1 MRARLIRALD
11 GESKVEMKIYD
22 PENKLMLSSVTL
34 FLTPE
39 EAAELAS
46 DAQDL
51 ADHPEKQHHHVNSRD
66 YEAEITVAVYT
77 RGNIAQFD
85 SESRHIIGDD
95 IE

>member
-1 MRARLIRALD
+1 MR
-11 GESKVEMKIYD
+11 IYD
-22 PENKLMLSSVTL
+22 PENKRALSSVTL

-51 ADHPEKQHHHVNSRD
+51 ADHPEKHHHHVSGSD
-66 YEAEITVAVYT
+66 YSAEITVAVYT
-77 RGNIAQFD
+77 RGNIDQFD
-85 SESRHIIGDD
+85 SESRKIIGDE